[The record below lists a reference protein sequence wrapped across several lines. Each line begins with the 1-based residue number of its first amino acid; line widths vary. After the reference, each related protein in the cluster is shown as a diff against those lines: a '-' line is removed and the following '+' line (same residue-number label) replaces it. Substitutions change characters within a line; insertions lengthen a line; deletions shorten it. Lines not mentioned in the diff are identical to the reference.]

1 MKEHPLKWLSVNE
14 TAKELGLGRSAIYAL
29 VSSGQL
35 ACYRI
40 GPSEGRIRF
49 KPEDIDAYV
58 ESKRRGPKVRRPP
71 APQYPR
77 PKRDHGF

>member
-1 MKEHPLKWLSVNE
+1 MKWLSVNE

-29 VSSGQL
+29 VASGQL

-49 KPEDIDAYV
+49 KPEDIEAYV
-58 ESKRRGPKVRRPP
+58 ESKRVGPKVRRPP
-71 APQYPR
+71 APRHPR
-77 PKRDHGF
+77 ARYDHGY